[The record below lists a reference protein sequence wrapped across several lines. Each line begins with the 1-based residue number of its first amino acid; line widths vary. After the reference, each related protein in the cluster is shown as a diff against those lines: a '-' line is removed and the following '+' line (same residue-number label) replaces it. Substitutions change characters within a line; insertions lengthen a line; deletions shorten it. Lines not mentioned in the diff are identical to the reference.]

1 MPVERSASGSPASN
15 PRLIHKSNRARQRQ
29 KRRDLPDSP
38 GRRAGTRGLYG
49 ERPGIAGIALPGYQ
63 RTLEIVGANHGEH
76 AGIELKKENL
86 LGLAAQDLRRL
97 KHLVSGHVGL
107 KERRHDRRMQYRFG
121 AYRRAAKFP
130 FGDFEPEIHRR
141 IHDHGSFPG
150 TADEPEEKLVIRTG
164 NVQAGFEGAALEK
177 GIGGQNTQSNPFGRL
192 AGEADGGMAE
202 ARGNTAELLGQRFD
216 CSQLL
221 RHLTAQV
228 LTSKL
233 CCSAARSLTN
243 FRRKRSASS
252 FS

>member
-1 MPVERSASGSPASN
+1 
-15 PRLIHKSNRARQRQ
+15 
-29 KRRDLPDSP
+29 
-38 GRRAGTRGLYG
+38 
-49 ERPGIAGIALPGYQ
+49 
-63 RTLEIVGANHGEH
+63 
-76 AGIELKKENL
+76 
-86 LGLAAQDLRRL
+86 
-97 KHLVSGHVGL
+97 
-107 KERRHDRRMQYRFG
+107 MQYRFG

-141 IHDHGSFPG
+141 IHDHGGFPWRP
-150 TADEPEEKLVIRTG
+150 DEPEEKLVIRTG
-164 NVQAGFEGAALEK
+164 NVQAGFEGAAPEK
-177 GIGGQNTQSNPFGRL
+177 SIGGQNTQSNPFGRL

-202 ARGNTAELLGQRFD
+202 ASGNTAELLGQRFN

-221 RHLTAQV
+221 RHLPAQV